1 MFHLKNLQGEK
12 NEAVEGTKLSDV
24 LSDEFFKKFIGKFN
38 EIVKTGT
45 DSIRYEY
52 SEKGK
57 DGKSY
62 NVRINT
68 AANDQERK
76 LYIGLI
82 DDISELKTAE
92 KQLEEAK
99 GFAEQAARTK
109 SEFLANVS
117 HEIRTPLH
125 TIIGMSELILDTPLD
140 VEQKEYGDQI
150 LFSAGVLLSLVN
162 DILDFSKIEAGKL
175 ELENIG
181 YNLYET
187 LEDAVTL
194 IAMEAHKK
202 GLEVVLSISPD
213 VPEIIE
219 GDPVRLRQV
228 VMNLLNNAIKF
239 TKKGEIVVSARMVK
253 TEGDEMKIKFTV
265 SDTGIGIPESRKNLL
280 FNVFTQV
287 DSSITRK
294 FGGTGLGLSISKK
307 LAELFGGEI
316 GFDSVEGKGSLFW
329 FTIRTR
335 LSTLSKGKI
344 SRALILPVKIE
355 LLLVDDNETSR
366 KQVRKYLEEIG
377 IRVYEADNGNEAISF
392 LDRAKSGDA
401 DVDLVLIDQRMPGMD
416 GWQLASEIKAENRY
430 SDIKKVLMTPIGMG
444 GDEAKMKLLNWFD
457 GIYQQTG
464 QKKASVQR
472 CIQGSWISNGCGGG
486 GQYYR
491 TGTQCNSGAA
501 S

>member
-1 MFHLKNLQGEK
+1 MLQFEKVIIDFIENSPYAVFIFRDTLEILKVNVSFKKLTGEK
-12 NEAVEGTKLSDV
+12 NEAVEGKKLSDV

-38 EIVKTGT
+38 EILKTGT

-52 SEKGK
+52 SEKEK

-68 AANDQERK
+68 AADDQDRK

-82 DDISELKTAE
+82 DDISELKTTE

-280 FNVFTQV
+280 LTC
-287 DSSITRK
+287 
-294 FGGTGLGLSISKK
+294 LP
-307 LAELFGGEI
+307 
-316 GFDSVEGKGSLFW
+316 
-329 FTIRTR
+329 R
-335 LSTLSKGKI
+335 LTH
-344 SRALILPVKIE
+344 
-355 LLLVDDNETSR
+355 
-366 KQVRKYLEEIG
+366 Q
-377 IRVYEADNGNEAISF
+377 
-392 LDRAKSGDA
+392 
-401 DVDLVLIDQRMPGMD
+401 
-416 GWQLASEIKAENRY
+416 
-430 SDIKKVLMTPIGMG
+430 
-444 GDEAKMKLLNWFD
+444 
-457 GIYQQTG
+457 
-464 QKKASVQR
+464 
-472 CIQGSWISNGCGGG
+472 
-486 GQYYR
+486 
-491 TGTQCNSGAA
+491 
-501 S
+501 